1 MADNFYIISGGPGAG
16 KTILIDALGAL
27 GYITVPEAGR
37 AILHEQGWVG
47 GSAMQEDDRATYGRL
62 MVARS
67 IEAYLKVLETK
78 RPVFFDRGLP
88 ELPGYFAYF
97 LKRDVPAALRQAVDT
112 KRYNRTV
119 FLTPPWKAIYAND
132 DKRTQDFAE
141 ATRNY
146 EGTRR
151 CYTEEGY
158 AVIDVPRLSVDER
171 VGFILEAISKE

>member
-16 KTILIDALGAL
+16 KTTLIDALGAL

-37 AILHEQGWVG
+37 AILEEQGWLG
-47 GSAMQEDDRATYGRL
+47 GSAMPEEDREKYGQL
-62 MVARS
+62 MAERS
-67 IEAYLKVLETK
+67 IEAYLSVQEVTG
-78 RPVFFDRGLP
+78 PVFFDRGLP

-97 LKRDVPAALRQAVDT
+97 LKRDVPAALRLAVDA

-119 FLTPPWKAIYAND
+119 FLTPPWREIHVTD

-146 EGTRR
+146 EGAKR

-158 AVIDVPRLSVDER
+158 EVIDIPRLSVDER
-171 VGFILEAISKE
+171 VGFILDVISKR